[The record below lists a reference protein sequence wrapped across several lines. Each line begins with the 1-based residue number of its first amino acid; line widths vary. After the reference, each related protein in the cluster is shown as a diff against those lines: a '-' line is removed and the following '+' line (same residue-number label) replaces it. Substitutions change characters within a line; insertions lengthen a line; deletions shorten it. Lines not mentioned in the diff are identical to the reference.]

1 MATETVTL
9 QVERLSKSGEGVAQ
23 LGGRTVFVE
32 GALPGETVRAA
43 VGESGRVLRGEVLEL
58 VSRSPARREP
68 SCPHAGACGGCDW
81 LHVGEEVQREQKG
94 EIVASALEHLGGVG
108 RERYLLLPAV
118 FGKAPMGYRRR
129 AVLHRAGRGFGF
141 FGRRSHEK
149 VQVEQCPALTGPLAA
164 LPGTLATALLT
175 VARDLEEVRLLE
187 AGGKTAV
194 SLHLNGGAR
203 DRHREAAQ
211 ALLKHVDGVVLVPD
225 QGSRERFGKPVLKE
239 PGGTRVRPD
248 AFAQANAEV
257 SAALVQAA
265 SDAAGAGEALELYC
279 GNGNFSLPLAE
290 RASAV
295 LAVESDALSLEL
307 AREAARAKGAQNLRF
322 VLGDA
327 AKVAAGL
334 VKEGQRFP
342 TLLLDPPRSGAPGV
356 AGWAKGLGAQR
367 VIYVAC
373 DPGALARDA
382 GELCAQGYRP
392 RTLQLFDLFPQT
404 RHIEALML
412 FER

>member
-9 QVERLSKSGEGVAQ
+9 HVERLSKSGEGVAQ

-43 VGESGRVLRGEVLEL
+43 VGERGRVLRGEVLEWL
-58 VSRSPARREP
+58 SKSPARRTP
-68 SCPHAGACGGCDW
+68 ACPYAAACGGCDW
-81 LHVGEEVQREQKG
+81 LHVDEAVQREEKAQ
-94 EIVASALEHLGGVG
+94 VVTSALEHLGAIG
-108 RERYLLLPAV
+108 RERYQLLPTV
-118 FGKAPMGYRRR
+118 SGDAPMGYRRR

-141 FGRRSHEK
+141 FGRRTHER
-149 VQVEQCPALTGPLAA
+149 VEVERCAALTEPLAA
-164 LPGTLATALLT
+164 LPATLATALLT
-175 VARDLEEVRLLE
+175 VARDLDEVRLLE
-187 AGGKTAV
+187 EGGKTAV

-203 DRHREAAQ
+203 ERHREAAR
-211 ALLKHVDGVVLVPD
+211 ALLKRVDGVVLVPD
-225 QGSRERFGKPVLKE
+225 KGARELFGKPVLKE

-248 AFAQANAEV
+248 AFAQANAPV
-257 SAALVQAA
+257 NAALVRAA
-265 SDAAGAGEALELYC
+265 VEAARPGEVLELYC
-279 GNGNFSLPLAE
+279 GNGNFSLPLAQ

-307 AREAARAKGAQNLRF
+307 AREAARAKGTQNLRF

-327 AKVAAGL
+327 AKVAQGL
-334 VKEGQRFP
+334 VKEGKAFA

-356 AGWAKGLGAQR
+356 AGWAKGLSAQQ

-382 GELCAQGYRP
+382 GELCAQGYWP

-404 RHIEALML
+404 RHIEALMV